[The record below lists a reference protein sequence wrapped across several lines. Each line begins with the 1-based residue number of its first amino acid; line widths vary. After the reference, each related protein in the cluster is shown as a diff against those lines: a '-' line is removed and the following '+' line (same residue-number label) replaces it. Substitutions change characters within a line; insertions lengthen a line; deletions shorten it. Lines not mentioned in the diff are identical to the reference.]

1 MSKEYNQ
8 EFPSRRRGKESVCSP
23 SGWKSANESKCVC
36 ALAGGAKTEAVTR
49 GPWQKG
55 RQKNRSGPSA
65 GKAFVNSFN
74 PSFA

>member
-1 MSKEYNQ
+1 MASACMSKEYNQ

-55 RQKNRSGPSA
+55 RQKIGVGLLRERLL
-65 GKAFVNSFN
+65 
-74 PSFA
+74 